1 MEMLRS
7 MLHPRTKYLLEN
19 VDTLLESL

>member
-7 MLHPRTKYLLEN
+7 MLHLRTKYVLEN
-19 VDTLLESL
+19 VDTLLE